1 MVLPILL
8 SYILTPA
15 DDVIAIAFVHFY
27 FLLKC
32 KRPVSAMAKASKAKP
47 NSAVKRFEAQLERM
61 RSRLNW
67 VIIHIPFDAAKV
79 WGLRGQ
85 IRVKGNVNNF
95 AFRSSLFPTGYGRH
109 LLLVNKRMQRGANAV
124 AGSVASFTLELDSE
138 ERRVIIPDEL
148 TRVLGGMSSGSGTFR
163 RWYEGLNHSTRNDIA
178 KWIGEPKSSAARV
191 RRSEQIAERLLAVM
205 DAEKD
210 LPPVLQIAFAR
221 HPRARDGWNQ
231 MSLSRRRG
239 HLLGIFYYRT
249 PEAQARRIGKMLD
262 DAAAL
267 AEKIGGKGGKE

>member
-1 MVLPILL
+1 
-8 SYILTPA
+8 
-15 DDVIAIAFVHFY
+15 
-27 FLLKC
+27 
-32 KRPVSAMAKASKAKP
+32 MAKASKGKSHP
-47 NSAVKRFEAQLERM
+47 AVKRFEARLERR

-67 VIIHIPFDAAKV
+67 VIIHIPFDAAEV

-85 IRVKGNVNNF
+85 IKVKGDVNNF
-95 AFRSSLFPTGYGRH
+95 AFRSSLFPTGDGRH
-109 LLLVNKRMQRGANAV
+109 LLLVNKSMQKGARAV

-138 ERRVIIPDEL
+138 ERTVIVPDEL
-148 TRVLGGMSSGSGTFR
+148 KRVLGGISSGSGSLR
-163 RWYEGLNHSTRNDIA
+163 RWYDELNHSTRNDIA
-178 KWIGEPKSSAARV
+178 KWTGEPKSGAARV

-205 DAEKD
+205 EAEKD

-221 HPRARDGWNQ
+221 QPRAREGWNQ

-239 HLLGIFYYRT
+239 HLFGIFYYRT
-249 PEAQARRIGKMLD
+249 PEAQARRIGKMLE